1 MTEGPQGPSKDV
13 ILTPSSDQT
22 CIEEDLEQRDSQGV
36 TLAGMWQ
43 GWPRVGRIDTYY
55 AAAEREARPRVGGR
69 PHWTEGGVQGDSG
82 VLAQAT
88 GRRQLP
94 NVSVRCRRL

>member
-1 MTEGPQGPSKDV
+1 M
-13 ILTPSSDQT
+13 
-22 CIEEDLEQRDSQGV
+22 
-36 TLAGMWQ
+36 
-43 GWPRVGRIDTYY
+43 DTYY

-69 PHWTEGGVQGDSG
+69 HHWIEGGVQDDYG

-94 NVSVRCRRL
+94 SVSVRCRRL